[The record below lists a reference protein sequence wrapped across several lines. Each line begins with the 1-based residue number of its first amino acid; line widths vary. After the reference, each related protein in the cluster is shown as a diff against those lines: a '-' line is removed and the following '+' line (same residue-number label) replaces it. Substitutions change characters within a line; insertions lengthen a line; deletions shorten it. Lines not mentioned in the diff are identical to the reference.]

1 MFCSDFWNVLKC
13 SWYFFLRI
21 ASESFY
27 SFCNRQITH
36 YVHELQCKL
45 GFGDLYP
52 EFDVNFKIILSLWN
66 TLSLKFCNWFGLK
79 LPWHVRSVLLKDAV
93 AGFFSF
99 NSIATLWTHQNVY
112 ARYTLQ
118 IFAYEVLNIC
128 SIKFYMQYN
137 LKKKIV
143 IKCIFSQW
151 IYNQFCRFSDKC
163 STEWRLL
170 YIMKYLLVLCV
181 VFHTVTTSAVATTN
195 NRILLSSVLVGTAL
209 AASLCK
215 WGLLILWCL

>member
-1 MFCSDFWNVLKC
+1 MFLI
-13 SWYFFLRI
+13 FFLRI

-45 GFGDLYP
+45 GFWALYP

-79 LPWHVRSVLLKDAV
+79 LPWHVRSVLLKRRCC
-93 AGFFSF
+93 GFFFSF

-118 IFAYEVLNIC
+118 IFAYEVLDIC

-181 VFHTVTTSAVATTN
+181 AFHTVTTSAVATTN

>member
-1 MFCSDFWNVLKC
+1 MFLI
-13 SWYFFLRI
+13 FFLRI

-45 GFGDLYP
+45 GFGGGLYP

-66 TLSLKFCNWFGLK
+66 KLSLKFCNWFGLK
-79 LPWHVRSVLLKDAV
+79 LPWHVRSVLLKRRCCGV
-93 AGFFSF
+93 FFSF

-112 ARYTLQ
+112 ARYTVQ

-137 LKKKIV
+137 LKKK
-143 IKCIFSQW
+143 
-151 IYNQFCRFSDKC
+151 
-163 STEWRLL
+163 
-170 YIMKYLLVLCV
+170 
-181 VFHTVTTSAVATTN
+181 
-195 NRILLSSVLVGTAL
+195 LLSNVFSVNESIINFAGFQIS
-209 AASLCK
+209 AARNDVCY
-215 WGLLILWCL
+215 ILWDIYLYFVWYFTRWLRQL